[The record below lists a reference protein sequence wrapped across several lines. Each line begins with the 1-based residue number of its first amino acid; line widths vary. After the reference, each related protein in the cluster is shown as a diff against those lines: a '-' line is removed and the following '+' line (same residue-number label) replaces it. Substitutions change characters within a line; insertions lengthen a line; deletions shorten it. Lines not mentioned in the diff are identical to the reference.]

1 MSGRK
6 NNNTLETAFLLI
18 GSNLNNPVNQLKRA
32 IIALQRHGEVTVS
45 GFYESQPWGLLNQ
58 PNFVNVAVMVQWLDS
73 PESLLETTRKIELD
87 LGRKNEVKWGPRV
100 IDIDIL
106 FFGEETINTPQL
118 QVPHPR
124 VAERRF
130 VLVPM
135 AELAP
140 RLIHPTLGKSM
151 EQLLEQCADPSW
163 VRALPL

>member
-1 MSGRK
+1 
-6 NNNTLETAFLLI
+6 
-18 GSNLNNPVNQLKRA
+18 
-32 IIALQRHGEVTVS
+32 
-45 GFYESQPWGLLNQ
+45 
-58 PNFVNVAVMVQWLDS
+58 MVQWLDS